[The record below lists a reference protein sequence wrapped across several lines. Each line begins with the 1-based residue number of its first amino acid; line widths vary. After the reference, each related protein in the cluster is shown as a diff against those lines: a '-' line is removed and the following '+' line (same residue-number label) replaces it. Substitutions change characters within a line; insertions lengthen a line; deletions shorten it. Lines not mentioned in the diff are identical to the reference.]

1 MLAFFFLFFLHRIK
15 RNDCSINDKKPN
27 IITKLSLDHMEET
40 YKTEITKNKTDY
52 AVMKYTFPHLLA
64 PKTHIVSK

>member
-1 MLAFFFLFFLHRIK
+1 MQAFFFLFLHRIK

-52 AVMKYTFPHLLA
+52 AIMKYTFPHLLA